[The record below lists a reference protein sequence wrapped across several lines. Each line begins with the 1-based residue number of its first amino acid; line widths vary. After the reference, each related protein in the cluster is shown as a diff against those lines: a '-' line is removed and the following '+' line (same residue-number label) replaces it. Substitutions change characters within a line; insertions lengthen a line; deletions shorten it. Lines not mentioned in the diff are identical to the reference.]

1 MKILMLS
8 ATFPYPPTLGGTQIR
23 TFYLLRHLQ
32 QNHSVTLATLRNPEV
47 TDQDITDLKA
57 HVDELV
63 VFDRPP
69 IQGNKLQRL
78 TDFLFNGTPPS
89 VRASHSLE
97 LQDWIDRAVGSGQFD
112 VVTCEHSVN
121 EVYIRPEYRTLVRT
135 VVDIHSSIYATFLQQ
150 IETGTAEKPARD
162 RINLPLLKRY
172 ERRYCQKFTDL
183 VVTTTDDQRQIQ
195 SFAPSANIEVIPNGV
210 DFTAFP
216 MRTQDPSNHQIMFF
230 GAMDYIANVDAAKY
244 LCNEI
249 FPALLK
255 RYPDATLSIV
265 GGKPTPEIQSFSN
278 NPAIKVTGKV
288 SSMAEYLHQATVCV
302 IPMRIGFGIKNKTLE
317 AMAAGTP
324 VVASDRGLEGLK
336 IEGFDRALRANS
348 VPEYVEAI
356 GRLFEQAELRQVLAR
371 NARDYVTQAFTWESA
386 GARYE
391 AVVAGS

>member
-32 QNHSVTLATLRNPEV
+32 QNHSVTLATLRNPDV
-47 TDQDITDLKA
+47 TDQDIADLRA

-63 VFDRPP
+63 LFDRPP

-78 TDFLFNGTPPS
+78 TDFLLNGTPPS

-112 VVTCEHSVN
+112 VITCEHSVN
-121 EVYIRPEYRTLVRT
+121 EVYIRPEYRTLLRT

-150 IETGTAEKPARD
+150 LETGTAEKPTRD
-162 RINLPLLKRY
+162 RLNLPLLKRY

-183 VVTTTDDQRQIQ
+183 VVTTQDDQRQIQ
-195 SFAPSANIEVIPNGV
+195 SFAPAATIEIIPNGV

-216 MRTQDPSNHQIMFF
+216 MRSQDPSNHHLMFF

-244 LCNEI
+244 LCSEI
-249 FPALLK
+249 FPALLA

-265 GGKPTPEIQSFSN
+265 GGKPTPEIQAFAN
-278 NPAIKVTGKV
+278 NCAIKVTGKV

-324 VVASDRGLEGLK
+324 VVASDRGLEGLA
-336 IEGFDRALRANS
+336 IEGFDRALRANT
-348 VPEYVEAI
+348 VAEYVEAI
-356 GRLFEQAELRQVLAR
+356 AQLFEQADLRQKLSH
-371 NARDYVTQAFTWESA
+371 NARTYVTQAFTWESA
-386 GARYE
+386 GQRYE
-391 AVVAGS
+391 AVIAGS

>member
-1 MKILMLS
+1 RHPPQPRSHRPRHSRSQGPRRS
-8 ATFPYPPTLGGTQIR
+8 ASRIRSPPHPR
-23 TFYLLRHLQ
+23 Q
-32 QNHSVTLATLRNPEV
+32 QTPTPHRLP
-47 TDQDITDLKA
+47 
-57 HVDELV
+57 
-63 VFDRPP
+63 
-69 IQGNKLQRL
+69 LQRH
-78 TDFLFNGTPPS
+78 PPS

-150 IETGTAEKPARD
+150 LETGTAEKPTRD

-195 SFAPSANIEVIPNGV
+195 SFAPAANIEVIPNGV

-216 MRTQDPSNHQIMFF
+216 MRDQDPSNHHIMFF

-244 LCNEI
+244 LCSEI
-249 FPALLK
+249 FPALQK

-265 GGKPTPEIQSFSN
+265 GGKPTPEIQAFAK

-324 VVASDRGLEGLK
+324 VVGSDRGLEGLE
-336 IEGFDRALRANS
+336 IEGFDRALRANT

-356 GRLFEQAELRQVLAR
+356 GRLFDQADLRQGMSQKAR
-371 NARDYVTQAFTWESA
+371 AYVTQAFTWESA